1 MFRNITL
8 ELSLKPFKKIDAASI
23 QAVCAGVFEQWN
35 ALLKN
40 RETVSVM
47 LWVGD
52 GSEILDYDGD
62 LNKPME
68 WCHYIGSAKYFHRI
82 LCCKTA

>member
-8 ELSLKPFKKIDAASI
+8 ELSLKPFKKLDDASI
-23 QAVCAGVFEQWN
+23 QAVCAQVFEQWN
-35 ALLKN
+35 PLLKN

-52 GSEILDYDGD
+52 GS
-62 LNKPME
+62 
-68 WCHYIGSAKYFHRI
+68 SA
-82 LCCKTA
+82 